1 MGSFDDFARKARK
14 KAEYAKKM
22 KAKREAA
29 NKAASEKAAATQPV
43 IKDTGFN
50 ANLSAAQK
58 WSKQNPDMAKYDND
72 GNPVT
77 GEHWGW

>member
-1 MGSFDDFARKARK
+1 MGSFDDFARRARK
-14 KAEYAKKM
+14 KSEYAKKM

-29 NKAASEKAAATQPV
+29 NKAAIPKDAIQ
-43 IKDTGFN
+43 DTGFN